1 MVLVTKHKLNNKA
14 GNAIIQFFN
23 KHSTLSKS
31 PLPKNIEKGRTFMN
45 KMKFPNLSFNK
56 ICITYHNGKEYF
68 LHYQSLIQCIEN
80 ILAVPDITQN
90 FALSFEN
97 YEHEGESVY
106 KEQNN
111 GIWWKNTEGSLPT
124 GAKLLSLILYSDA
137 TTTDTL
143 GKSQLHPIYLSIG
156 NIPTWRRNKPD
167 AKQLLGYLPIL
178 EAVSSIEK
186 KSSTYKNL
194 VRKTFHKSL
203 RHLLEPIILLEDGV
217 DLSVNNET
225 IWFYPR
231 VSTIISD
238 WPEAA
243 SFCLVYKS
251 PNSTFPCHFCL
262 VKKDDLANINLPFND
277 VVPRTHNE
285 MRRYLENNTPNSASI
300 ESVPNFFWNLP

>member
-1 MVLVTKHKLNNKA
+1 MSMK
-14 GNAIIQFFN
+14 
-23 KHSTLSKS
+23 
-31 PLPKNIEKGRTFMN
+31 EKVFI
-45 KMKFPNLSFNK
+45 KNK
-56 ICITYHNGKEYF
+56 ITEYGGRIPKGLCQQAPNYYHLFYIRMQQLQIHWVKANYIRYI
-68 LHYQSLIQCIEN
+68 YQLVIFQRG
-80 ILAVPDITQN
+80 V
-90 FALSFEN
+90 
-97 YEHEGESVY
+97 
-106 KEQNN
+106 
-111 GIWWKNTEGSLPT
+111 
-124 GAKLLSLILYSDA
+124 A
-137 TTTDTL
+137 TNQTT
-143 GKSQLHPIYLSIG
+143 
-156 NIPTWRRNKPD
+156 
-167 AKQLLGYLPIL
+167 LGYLPIL

-194 VRKTFHKSL
+194 VRETFHKSL
-203 RHLLEPIILLEDGV
+203 RHLLELIILLEDGV

-238 WPEAA
+238 WPETA

-262 VKKDDLANINLPFND
+262 VKKDDLANINLSFND